1 MFKRIFWF
9 IIMAA
14 VLLAIFR
21 TVPLENPA
29 AVFEWGRNIGNEFKS
44 IVETIIS
51 NLPKAPNPDPID
63 LNEVLPTAPTAG

>member
-9 IIMAA
+9 IFMAA

-21 TVPLENPA
+21 TVPLENPSA
-29 AVFEWGRNIGNEFKS
+29 IFEWGRNIGNEFKA

-51 NLPKAPNPDPID
+51 KLPEAPAPNPID
-63 LNEVLPTAPTAG
+63 LNEVIPTTPTE